1 MNKFK
6 LSYVENALAKI
17 NWASPFKDYAKVMV
31 SSKVDLDFIT
41 AKPLYRVDIKL
52 AKRCSSDFDESVVLE
67 FRPNGSHLEFWTK
80 LYKNDELISKYIKY
94 LDNDEAGD
102 AETLASLVNERLATL
117 PELLTTL
124 VHLLRS

>member
-1 MNKFK
+1 MDKFK

-17 NWASPFKDYAKVMV
+17 NWASPFKDYAKVAV

-52 AKRCSSDFDESVVLE
+52 AKRYNSDFDETVVLE
-67 FRPNGSHLEFWTK
+67 FRPNGSRLEFWTK
-80 LYKNDELISKYIKY
+80 LYKNDELISKYINY
-94 LDNDEAGD
+94 LDNDKVRD

-117 PELLTTL
+117 PELLITL
-124 VHLLRS
+124 VHLLKS

>member
-1 MNKFK
+1 MDKFK

-17 NWASPFKDYAKVMV
+17 DWAGPFKDYTKVVV

-52 AKRCSSDFDESVVLE
+52 ARRYNSDFDEAVALE
-67 FRPNGSHLEFWTK
+67 FRPNGSRLDFWTK
-80 LYKNDELISKYIKY
+80 LYKNDELISKYINF
-94 LDNDEAGD
+94 LDNDKARD

-117 PELLTTL
+117 PELLIRL
-124 VHLLRS
+124 LHLLES